1 MNKSKLLII
10 VMICILA
17 AVNACGGGSENTSE
31 ITNDESVTS
40 TQNESTDSTIRTQ
53 DDVSTGSE
61 AYSFTEDKDIE
72 LQLAEHVYP
81 EGTEYI
87 PYAISNN
94 TKKRLTVNRDQLFL
108 LKEKDGEWEPAG
120 NEKENDVSESVTIP
134 AESFTP
140 GTIESSKLDKGRYR
154 ICLYKD
160 EHIYY
165 QDFEI
170 EQSASFQTEGELV
183 DTNHNHIEDDYVY
196 SINVAQTLP
205 VSGTHYEKLKG
216 ITISMDH
223 YTAVKKWCCAE

>member
-40 TQNESTDSTIRTQ
+40 TQNESTDSTILTQ

-120 NEKENDVSESVTIP
+120 NEKESDVSESVTIP

-165 QDFEI
+165 QDFENLK
-170 EQSASFQTEGELV
+170 F
-183 DTNHNHIEDDYVY
+183 
-196 SINVAQTLP
+196 SI
-205 VSGTHYEKLKG
+205 
-216 ITISMDH
+216 
-223 YTAVKKWCCAE
+223 

>member
-1 MNKSKLLII
+1 M
-10 VMICILA
+10 
-17 AVNACGGGSENTSE
+17 
-31 ITNDESVTS
+31 
-40 TQNESTDSTIRTQ
+40 
-53 DDVSTGSE
+53 
-61 AYSFTEDKDIE
+61 
-72 LQLAEHVYP
+72 YP

-170 EQSASFQTEGELV
+170 E
-183 DTNHNHIEDDYVY
+183 
-196 SINVAQTLP
+196 
-205 VSGTHYEKLKG
+205 
-216 ITISMDH
+216 
-223 YTAVKKWCCAE
+223 